1 MEPTVHSWDK
11 KKKRGTEQRHLLP
24 ASIRSWA
31 WAAAFWA
38 VAQMSAATEVTLDAP
53 GFDETGQGYLTQ
65 ASLSVET
72 ANSPD
77 FTAQDMVAAARA
89 DYARMV
95 GVLYELGHYGGVI
108 QITVDGREAADISPL
123 AQLDRVERVKI
134 TVLPGP
140 VFTFS
145 DASIAPL
152 SPATDLPDGFAKGE
166 RAFGRLIGEAADEGV
181 DGWRRLGHAKA
192 RVSDQAITANHR
204 AATLGAR
211 ITIEP
216 GPQLTFGK
224 TVVSQPSNVRDAR
237 IREIAGL
244 PAGDVFSPEE
254 VEKAAQRLRRT
265 GAFRS
270 VVLEEDD
277 AVGPNDTQD
286 INVILSDAKPR
297 RVGAGVE
304 VSSLE
309 GLALSGFWLHRNFFG
324 GAERF
329 RFDAEASGIGG
340 DTDGVDYSARVRLDR
355 PATLTPDT
363 GLYLLAEIEHLD
375 EPDFNETSGRI
386 EGGFSHIF
394 SDKLTGEIGI
404 AYQYTDIDDDAGQRE
419 LQHLMLPI
427 RLTYDD
433 RDNPLDATKGYY
445 ADVSLTPF
453 AGIDT
458 NAAGARL
465 YTDLRHYRSFGE
477 DDGVTLAGRI
487 QAGSIAGASLTDL
500 PPDMLFFSG
509 GAGTVR
515 GQGYQSLAVELGN
528 GARLG
533 GRSFLAL
540 SAEMRVD
547 LFSEWS
553 VVGFADTGFVGQDAL
568 GQVNGDWHSGA
579 GLGVR
584 YDTGFGPIR
593 VDVATPLDDDAGKDF
608 ELYIGIGQA
617 F

>member
-1 MEPTVHSWDK
+1 MAATLAVAAQFS
-11 KKKRGTEQRHLLP
+11 
-24 ASIRSWA
+24 
-31 WAAAFWA
+31 AAA
-38 VAQMSAATEVTLDAP
+38 EVTLDAP
-53 GFDETGQGYLTQ
+53 GFDETGQGYLVQ
-65 ASLSVET
+65 ASLTVET
-72 ANSPD
+72 VNTPE
-77 FTAQDMVAAARA
+77 FTAQDVVAAARA
-89 DYARMV
+89 DYARLI
-95 GVLYELGHYGGVI
+95 GVLYELGYFSAVI
-108 QITVDGREAADISPL
+108 QITVDGREAANISPL
-123 AQLDRVERVKI
+123 AQLDRVDRVKI

-145 DASIAPL
+145 QASVTPM
-152 SPATDLPDGFAKGE
+152 SPATELPEGFVEGQ
-166 RAFGRLIGEAADEGV
+166 RAFGRLVGEAADAGV
-181 DGWRRLGHAKA
+181 QGWRDLGHAKA
-192 RVSDQAITANHR
+192 KVSDQAITANHR
-204 AATLGAR
+204 AETLGAR
-211 ITIEP
+211 ITLDP
-216 GPQLTFGK
+216 GPRLTFGE
-224 TVVSQPSNVRDAR
+224 VVVPQTSNVRDAR

-244 PAGDVFSPEE
+244 PTGDVFSPEE
-254 VEKAAQRLRRT
+254 VDKAAKRLRRT

-270 VVLEEDD
+270 VVLEEDTGI
-277 AVGPNDTQD
+277 GPGETQD
-286 INVILSDAKPR
+286 INVIVSDAKPR
-297 RVGAGVE
+297 RVGLGAE
-304 VSSLE
+304 ISSLE
-309 GLALSGFWLHRNFFG
+309 GLALSGFWLHRNLLG

-329 RFDAEASGIGG
+329 RVDAEASGIGG
-340 DTDGVDYSARVRLDR
+340 DTDGVDYSISLRFDR
-355 PATLTPDT
+355 PATYTPDT

-375 EPDFNETSGRI
+375 EPDYNETSGRI

-404 AYQYTDIDDDAGQRE
+404 AYQYTDIDDDAGQRK
-419 LQHLMLPI
+419 LQHLMLPL

-433 RDNPLDATKGYY
+433 RNDKLNATEGFY

-477 DDGVTLAGRI
+477 DDGITLAGRV

-515 GQGYQSLAVELGN
+515 GQSYQSLAVELAN

-568 GQVNGDWHSGA
+568 GQINGDWHSGA

-584 YDTGFGPIR
+584 YDTTFGPIR
-593 VDVATPLDDDAGKDF
+593 VDVATPLDNDAGEDF

>member
-1 MEPTVHSWDK
+1 MFV
-11 KKKRGTEQRHLLP
+11 R
-24 ASIRSWA
+24 SIRSWA
-31 WAAAFWA
+31 WAAVFWA
-38 VAQMSAATEVTLDAP
+38 VAQTSAATEVTLDAP
-53 GFDETGQGYLTQ
+53 GFDEIGQGYLVQ
-65 ASLSVET
+65 ASLVVQTVNTPEI
-72 ANSPD
+72 
-77 FTAQDMVAAARA
+77 TAQDIVAAARA
-89 DYARMV
+89 DYARLI
-95 GVLYELGHYGGVI
+95 GVLYELGYFSSVI
-108 QITVDGREAADISPL
+108 QITVDGREAANISPL
-123 AQLDRVERVKI
+123 AQIDRVDQVKI

-145 DASIAPL
+145 EASITPL
-152 SPATDLPDGFAKGE
+152 PPATELPEGFVKGQ
-166 RAFGRLIGEAADEGV
+166 RAFGRLIGEAADAGV
-181 DGWRRLGHAKA
+181 EGWRDLGHAKA
-192 RVSDQAITANHR
+192 QVSDQSITANHR
-204 AATLGAR
+204 ASTLGAR
-211 ITIEP
+211 ISVEP
-216 GPQLTFGK
+216 GPRLTFGEVTIPK
-224 TVVSQPSNVRDAR
+224 PSNVRDAR

-244 PAGDVFSPEE
+244 PTGDVFSPEE
-254 VEKAAQRLRRT
+254 VEKAAKRLRRT

-270 VVLEEDD
+270 VVLEEDE
-277 AVGPNDTQD
+277 AIGPNATQD
-286 INVILSDAKPR
+286 INVLLSDAKPR

-309 GLALSGFWLHRNFFG
+309 GLALSGFWLHRNLLG

-329 RFDAEASGIGG
+329 RVDAEASGIGG
-340 DTDGVDYSARVRLDR
+340 DTDGIDYSVSVRLDR
-355 PATLTPDT
+355 PATYTPDT
-363 GLYLLAEIEHLD
+363 SLYLLAEIEHLE

-394 SDKLTGEIGI
+394 SDELTGEIGI

-419 LQHLMLPI
+419 LQHLMLPL

-433 RDNPLDATKGYY
+433 RDNKLDATKGYY

-453 AGIDT
+453 VGIDT
-458 NAAGARL
+458 DAAGARL
-465 YTDLRHYRSFGE
+465 YTDIRHYRSFGE
-477 DDGVTLAGRI
+477 DNGITLAGRV

-515 GQGYQSLAVELGN
+515 GQGYQSLAVDLGN

-540 SAEMRVD
+540 SAELRVD

-568 GQVNGDWHSGA
+568 GQVNGNWHSGA
-579 GLGVR
+579 GFGVR

-593 VDVATPLDDDAGKDF
+593 VDVATPLDNDVAEDF